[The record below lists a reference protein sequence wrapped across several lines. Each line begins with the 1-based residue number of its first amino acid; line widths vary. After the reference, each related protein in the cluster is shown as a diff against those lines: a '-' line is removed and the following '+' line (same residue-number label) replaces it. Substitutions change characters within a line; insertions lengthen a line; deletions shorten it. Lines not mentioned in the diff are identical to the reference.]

1 MRRVGTRMT
10 GGAGGAL
17 GLTVAASLS
26 LGLALTLAA
35 GCGGGSAVGSGSGGG
50 PVTGNQDDYEYNGL
64 FQVDEAHVVAEVQG
78 DQLVVDVPVS
88 DDSGAELRGEVRVE
102 LVGLD
107 GETIAS
113 GTGKLAIAG
122 VGVARVAM
130 PAAGLADPGTLEVT
144 QLLHYEVSV
153 GKTVAQGYRSL
164 FYSMPKLDLRAQM
177 PSTMLEGG
185 ASKLRVFA
193 LDPTRDGVLPGVK
206 VALKLTS
213 PGTDPVVLSAMT
225 GDDGSAVFDVPA
237 QDAGQYTMETSAEQ
251 GDTVVA
257 TMDEDVEVVRDNRVL
272 VTSDK
277 PIYKPGQTMHLRA
290 LALKKPLL
298 HAVAGVD
305 ATIEVYDG
313 EGNMVFRKYEPT
325 NDFGIASTDFK
336 LATEVNTGTY
346 EVKVTV
352 GDTTTSKSV
361 EVKPYALPKFKVAT
375 DLGVPFAL
383 AGETLHGT
391 VSAQYFFGKPVAGG
405 QVELV
410 ARGTDV
416 GLTEFAH
423 LNGTTNDS
431 GIYTFDLDLPE
442 YLVGTGIENGNA
454 TATFEITVT
463 DTAGQVEQKLA
474 SLVVASQALNLAAIP
489 ESGAIVPGLDN
500 GLYVFATTPLGAPV
514 AATFTVKANGQP
526 ATVEVLGDGM
536 SRVTVTVPAGA
547 DAALDLVVTA
557 KTDEGDAATQSFHFV
572 PGQASEGL
580 LLRTDRALYRVGD
593 TVELS
598 VVSTAQTGR
607 LFLDVIKDGQTQLTA
622 AVDLKDGRATY
633 SLDLDGA
640 LVGDVV
646 IEAYHVA
653 ADASIVRDKKLI
665 FVRDAKGLDINIEA
679 DQAQYEPGDDATLTF
694 QVSDTDGLPAVAA
707 LGVQIVDEA
716 VYALTEMRPG
726 LLETYFLI
734 QKALQEPHYQI
745 DNVSFDLTGVVNQ
758 PPEDAGAQT
767 VAGAAFAALDTDD
780 AAQERSSWSEALKDL
795 SPTLQPAFEKHR
807 KAVEDH
813 FTALADSGALTYE
826 NARDFLDAQDVF
838 YDYWGNPYTFEAS
851 EDWDGV
857 KASMH
862 SMGPDEVDGTVDDWT
877 GTVSVYSYQRM
888 WDEDGAFNGPP
899 QAGAGGGMDAATSA
913 DAGAV
918 PAPEGEGGPVKVR
931 KDFPETLY
939 FNPALITDE
948 NGQAQVTLK
957 MADSITEWRVST
969 VANTVNGAL
978 GSATGGITVFQD
990 FFVDISFPASLTQN
1004 DEVTF
1009 PIAIYNYLP
1018 TPQTVTVE
1026 VAPASWFTLLGGSS
1040 QTVELAPS
1048 QVASVSFPVRVDEV
1062 GVHALTVTGYG
1073 SQMNDAVQRVVRVK
1087 PDGKRFDDSASGVL
1101 KGSATHSVSFPA
1113 GTIPNSQSLLV
1124 KVYPGIMAQ
1133 AVEGLDSMLQEPHGC
1148 FEQTTASN
1156 WPNTLVLDYLRSTGQ
1171 VSPEIELKALD
1182 YVQQGYQRLLT
1193 FECTGGGFVW
1203 FGDPSPANVVLS
1215 AMGVLEFSDMARVID
1230 VDPAVIARTADWLA
1244 GAQKADGSWHTDQ
1257 GSEFATVQYDDVK
1270 TTAFSTWALASAGVH
1285 EDAVQAAL
1293 GWLAGPAA
1301 DPTTD
1306 VYALA
1311 MMGNA
1316 FAAADPHAQAT
1327 GDVLDALAAQAKTD
1341 DEGHVWWTYTCND
1354 MNYGGFM
1361 GGEGAQ
1367 GGQDT
1372 VNPTSIEV
1380 TALAVQA
1387 FLAAGEHL
1395 DLVQGAVGFLAGQ
1408 KDGLGNY
1415 GTTHAT
1421 ILTLRAMIQSLAN
1434 KTEEG
1439 EGTLTVSV
1447 NGTPVSTLA
1456 ITEENRNVFQQID
1469 LTDQVA
1475 PSGQTDPDQPANI
1488 TVSYE
1493 GTGNLMYQ
1501 VLSAYYLPI
1510 DDTTMPAGEVMD
1522 ISVSYDK
1529 TQLQVN
1535 DTVTATALVRN
1546 LTQGQLDMVLVDLGI
1561 PPGFSVIP
1569 DKLTHMVEAGT
1580 IMKFELAGQQL
1591 SVYLDKMTPGQEL
1604 SLAYDLVANYP
1615 VKAKAPSSSAYLYYD
1630 EDTKAETP
1638 GAEMEVQ

>member
-1 MRRVGTRMT
+1 MS
-10 GGAGGAL
+10 GAGSAL
-17 GLTVAASLS
+17 GWTAR
-26 LGLALTLAA
+26 LGLRLGATLVLLAGLGP
-35 GCGGGSAVGSGSGGG
+35 GCGGGSAVGSGTGDG
-50 PVTGNQDDYEYNGL
+50 PITGNQDDYEYNGV
-64 FQVDEAHVVAEVQG
+64 FTVDEAHVVAEVQG
-78 DQLVVDVPVS
+78 DQLVVDVPVK

-130 PAAGLADPGTLEVT
+130 PAAGLSAPGTLEVT

-164 FYSMPKLDLRAQM
+164 FYAMPKLDLRAQM

-185 ASKLRVFA
+185 ASKMRVFA
-193 LDPTRDGVLPGVK
+193 LDPTRDEVLPGVR
-206 VALKLTS
+206 VTLKLTS
-213 PGTDPVVLSAMT
+213 PGTEPVVLSAMT

-237 QDAGQYTMETSAEQ
+237 QSAGEYTLETSAEQ
-251 GDTVVA
+251 GDTVAA

-305 ATIEVYDG
+305 ATVEVYDG
-313 EGNMVFRKYEPT
+313 KGNMVFRKYAPT
-325 NDFGIASTDFK
+325 NDFGIASADFK

-346 EVKVTV
+346 EIKVTV
-352 GDTTTSKSV
+352 GETTTSKSV
-361 EVKPYALPKFKVAT
+361 EVKPYALPKFKVTT

-391 VSAQYFFGKPVAGG
+391 VSAQYFFGKPVVGG
-405 QVELV
+405 QVEVV

-416 GLTEFAH
+416 GLSEFAN
-423 LNGTTNDS
+423 LTGTTNDS
-431 GIYTFDLDLPE
+431 GVYTFDLDLPA
-442 YLVGTGIENGNA
+442 YLVGTGVENGNA

-463 DTAGQVEQKLA
+463 DTAGQVEKKLA
-474 SLVVASQALNLAAIP
+474 SLVVASQAVNLAAIP

-500 GLYVFATTPLGAPV
+500 GLYVFATSPLGAPV
-514 AATFTVKANGQP
+514 AATFTATANGEP
-526 ATVEVLGDGM
+526 AAVEDLGDGM
-536 SRVTVTVPAGA
+536 GRVTVTIPEGP
-547 DAALDLVVTA
+547 DAALNLALQA
-557 KTDEGDAATQSFHFV
+557 KTDEGEEATRTFHFV

-593 TVELS
+593 TAELS
-598 VVSTAQTGR
+598 IVSTAQTGR
-607 LFLDVIKDGQTQLTA
+607 IFLDVIKDGQTMLTQA
-622 AVDLKDGRATY
+622 TDLEDGRATY
-633 SLDLDGA
+633 SLDLDGT

-646 IEAYHVA
+646 VEAYHVA

-665 FVRDAKGLDINIEA
+665 FVRDAKGLNIDLTT
-679 DQAQYEPGDDATLTF
+679 DQAQYEPGDEATLTF
-694 QVSDTDGLPAVAA
+694 QVTDTDGAPAVAA

-734 QKALQEPHYQI
+734 QEALQQPHYQV

-758 PPEDAGAQT
+758 PPEDEGAQT
-767 VAGAAFAALDTDD
+767 VAGAAFAALDTDQ

-795 SPTLQPAFEKHR
+795 VPTLQPAFEAHR
-807 KAVEDH
+807 KAVEEH
-813 FTALADSGALTYE
+813 FAALADSGVMTYD

-838 YDYWGNPYTFEAS
+838 YDYWGNPYAFEAV

-857 KASMH
+857 KATMH
-862 SMGPDEVDGTVDDWT
+862 SMGPDEVEGTVDDWT
-877 GTVSVYSYQRM
+877 GMVSVYSYQRM
-888 WDEDGAFNGPP
+888 WDAAEDGAFNGPP
-899 QAGAGGGMDAATSA
+899 QAGGGPGGWGVADASA
-913 DAGAV
+913 AMDAGAT
-918 PAPEGEGGPVKVR
+918 PTPEGEDGPVKVR

-948 NGQAQVTLK
+948 SGQAQVKLS

-969 VANTVNGAL
+969 VANTVSGAL
-978 GSATGGITVFQD
+978 GSATDGITVFQD

-1026 VAPASWFTLLGGSS
+1026 VTPADWFTLLGSSS
-1040 QTVELAPS
+1040 QTVELAPG
-1048 QVASVSFPVRVDEV
+1048 QVASASFPVRVDEV

-1087 PDGKRFDDSASGVL
+1087 PDGKRFDDSVSGVL
-1101 KGSATHSVSFPA
+1101 EGSTTHTVTFPA
-1113 GTIPNSQSLLV
+1113 DTIPHSQSLLV
-1124 KVYPGIMAQ
+1124 KIFPGIMAQ
-1133 AVEGLDSMLQEPHGC
+1133 AVEGLDSMLKEPHGC

-1156 WPNTLVLDYLRSTGQ
+1156 WPNTLVLDYLRSSGQ
-1171 VSPEIELKALD
+1171 LSPEIELKALD

-1203 FGDPSPANVVLS
+1203 FGDPAPANVVLS

-1230 VDPAVIARTADWLA
+1230 VDPAVITRTADWLA

-1285 EDAVQAAL
+1285 EGAVQAAL
-1293 GWLAGPAA
+1293 GWLAAPAA

-1306 VYALA
+1306 VYSLA

-1327 GDVLDALAAQAKTD
+1327 GDLLDTLADQAKTD
-1341 DEGHVWWTYTCND
+1341 EAGRVWWTYEGTGF
-1354 MNYGGFM
+1354 NYYDGG
-1361 GGEGAQ
+1361 GA
-1367 GGQDT
+1367 GDDG

-1395 DLVQGAVGFLAGQ
+1395 DLVQGAIAFLAGQ

-1421 ILTLRAMIQSLAN
+1421 ILTLRAMIQSLGN

-1447 NGTPVSTLA
+1447 DGTPVSTLA
-1456 ITEENRNVFQQID
+1456 ITEENRNVFHQID
-1469 LTDQVA
+1469 LTDQI
-1475 PSGQTDPDQPANI
+1475 DPAQASNI

-1510 DDTTMPAGEVMD
+1510 DDTTMPASGVMD
-1522 ISVSYDK
+1522 IAVSYDK

-1561 PPGFSVIP
+1561 PPGFTVLP
-1569 DKLTHMVEAGT
+1569 DKLVHMVEAGT

-1591 SVYLDKMTPGQEL
+1591 SIYLDKMTPGQEL
-1604 SLAYDLVANYP
+1604 SLSYDLVANYP
-1615 VKAKAPSSSAYLYYD
+1615 VKAKAPTSSAYLYYD